1 MQISRAIV
9 VLGLEWACLVGGVVA
24 GMAIERCVHAEDIRI
39 ILAGVAAL
47 ALVAGTTTGRLALA
61 EAHECNVGSLLFVL
75 TATLVNL
82 MMVRDGTDGH
92 LAGGVLC
99 AAAAAAVFHLAATRI
114 GVRLASAAATRAR
127 SAGPRVAPGRD
138 QEAA

>member
-1 MQISRAIV
+1 MQISRAIL
-9 VLGLEWACLVGGVVA
+9 VLGLEWACLVGGMVG

-47 ALVAGTTTGRLALA
+47 SLVSGGIAGRQGLA

-75 TATLVNL
+75 TAAFINL

-92 LAGGVLC
+92 LAGGILC
-99 AAAAAAVFHLAATRI
+99 AAVAAAVFHLAATR
-114 GVRLASAAATRAR
+114 
-127 SAGPRVAPGRD
+127 AGPRL
-138 QEAA
+138 AATAAACSDHRPMPPA